1 MNVVSAEE
9 NPLGEGG
16 ERLHEWAI
24 SLVEGL
30 VLGGGERRF
39 DHLGDAEIGLEQVRA
54 VAAPGV
60 VHVKY
65 AVS

>member
-24 SLVEGL
+24 SLVMGRNMSAPPAEAI
-30 VLGGGERRF
+30 GGTGS
-39 DHLGDAEIGLEQVRA
+39 GRA
-54 VAAPGV
+54 RGAAA
-60 VHVKY
+60 